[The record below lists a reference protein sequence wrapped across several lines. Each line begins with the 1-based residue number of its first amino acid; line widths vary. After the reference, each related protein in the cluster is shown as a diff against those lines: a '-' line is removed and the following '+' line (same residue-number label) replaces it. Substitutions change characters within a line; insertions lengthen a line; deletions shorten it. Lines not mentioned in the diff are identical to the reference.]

1 MEVAK
6 LTTGAAPVA
15 RATFRL
21 GNAKVDGIQPS
32 RLSIRK

>member
-6 LTTGAAPVA
+6 LTTGAAVVA

-21 GNAKVDGIQPS
+21 GSAKADGSQPS
-32 RLSIRK
+32 KLSIRK

>member
-6 LTTGAAPVA
+6 LTTGAAAVP

-21 GNAKVDGIQPS
+21 GSVKADGSQPS
-32 RLSIRK
+32 KLNIRK